1 MSIVIL
7 LLIIPIFSIGL
18 VLYIANLYDF
28 LLTGNFNELLF
39 IISTAISVV
48 TSYFIPTLLVNS
60 IKSKSIKFLNN
71 KNKYLIIS
79 NYISLI
85 LLFILGIALLYRGL
99 LNINYTQLLFGIGI
113 IYLFVYNTYVYY
125 FYYEEDAFILKNI
138 YEKDGYK
145 ELHFINDDLSIV
157 YYTNDNKLKENKQYV
172 LKYNKYTNSIKK
184 INGIVLGGELDEK
197 DNKEEHKKEAGRI

>member
-113 IYLFVYNTYVYY
+113 ISLFVYNTYVYY

>member
-60 IKSKSIKFLNN
+60 IKTKSIKFLNN

-113 IYLFVYNTYVYY
+113 ISLFVYNTYVYY

>member
-113 IYLFVYNTYVYY
+113 ISLFVYSTYVYY

>member
-1 MSIVIL
+1 
-7 LLIIPIFSIGL
+7 
-18 VLYIANLYDF
+18 
-28 LLTGNFNELLF
+28 
-39 IISTAISVV
+39 V

-113 IYLFVYNTYVYY
+113 ISLFVYNTYVYY

-184 INGIVLGGELDEK
+184 INGIVFGGELDEK

>member
-113 IYLFVYNTYVYY
+113 ISLFVYNTYVYY

-145 ELHFINDDLSIV
+145 ELHFINDDLFIYCSGSL
-157 YYTNDNKLKENKQYV
+157 YRYLKKNR
-172 LKYNKYTNSIKK
+172 K
-184 INGIVLGGELDEK
+184 INLEYKLD
-197 DNKEEHKKEAGRI
+197 

>member
-71 KNKYLIIS
+71 KNKYLITS

-113 IYLFVYNTYVYY
+113 ISLFVYNTYVYY